1 MQGTV
6 ATYNEST
13 RSGTVFLDDGS
24 RVSFDAAALEGT
36 GLRLL
41 RPGQR
46 VRIEGT
52 PDAVRRLQILT
63 LT

>member
-6 ATYNEST
+6 ATYDETT
-13 RSGTVFLDDGS
+13 RSGTVFLDDGT
-24 RVSFDAAALEGT
+24 RVSFDAGALEGT
-36 GLRLL
+36 GVRLL

-46 VRIEGT
+46 VRLDGT
-52 PDAVRRLQILT
+52 PDAVHRVQILT

>member
-6 ATYNEST
+6 ATFEEST
-13 RSGTVFLDDGS
+13 RSGTVFLDDGT
-24 RVSFDAAALEGT
+24 RVSFEAAALEDS

-46 VRIEGT
+46 VRMEGT
-52 PDAVRRLQILT
+52 PADVRRVQILT